1 MTSTAIARTL
11 ALILALTPALTLAGG
26 ASAQPPQEKPKQEDV
41 QKAGKKDDTLD
52 KAGKIASQPVRDVGL
67 DKDEIPPVL
76 LKAVDNPYAAPPS
89 RSCKGLKASLAELN
103 GVLGDDF
110 TIGAK
115 ANENRT
121 GKIAEAVGRT
131 IVNSLIP
138 FRGLVREISGA
149 APAERRLQAAVTAGI
164 ARRGYL
170 RGLAASRGCKVV
182 S

>member
-1 MTSTAIARTL
+1 MKMIAISA
-11 ALILALTPALTLAGG
+11 ALVMLTPAV
-26 ASAQPPQEKPKQEDV
+26 AQAQEPTEQSKQEE
-41 QKAGKKDDTLD
+41 KRDDTLD
-52 KAGKIASQPVRDVGL
+52 KAGKIASQPAKDVGI

-76 LKAVDNPYAAPPS
+76 VKAVENPYAPPPS
-89 RSCKGLKASLAELN
+89 RTCKGLNASMAELN
-103 GVLGDDF
+103 AVLGADF
-110 TIGAK
+110 TVGTQ

-121 GKIAEAVGRT
+121 GKIAEAVGKT

-170 RGLAASRGCKVV
+170 RGLAAAKGCKI

>member
-1 MTSTAIARTL
+1 MKLTTTAIALMLMLPAAAL
-11 ALILALTPALTLAGG
+11 A
-26 ASAQPPQEKPKQEDV
+26 QEQAKPDQAKQEPEKRRD
-41 QKAGKKDDTLD
+41 GTLD
-52 KAGKIASQPVRDVGL
+52 KAGNIATQPARDIGL

-76 LKAVDNPYAAPPS
+76 LKAVENPYAAPPS
-89 RSCKGLKASLAELN
+89 RTCKGLNASLAELN
-103 GVLGDDF
+103 AVLGEDF
-110 TIGAK
+110 TVGAK

-121 GKIAEAVGRT
+121 GKIAEAVGKT

-149 APAERRLQAAVTAGI
+149 APAERRLQAAVTAGV

-170 RGLAASRGCKVV
+170 RGQAAAKGCKIT

>member
-1 MTSTAIARTL
+1 MKIYAMAALLLCSTSAL
-11 ALILALTPALTLAGG
+11 AQEA
-26 ASAQPPQEKPKQEDV
+26 EKPKDETLK
-41 QKAGKKDDTLD
+41 KAGN
-52 KAGKIASQPVRDVGL
+52 IASQPVRDIGL

-76 LKAVDNPYAAPPS
+76 LKAVENPYATPAS
-89 RSCKGLKASLAELN
+89 RTCKGLKASLGELN
-103 GVLGDDF
+103 AVLGEDF
-110 TIGAK
+110 TVGAK

-121 GKIAEAVGRT
+121 GKIAEAVGKT

-149 APAERRLQAAVTAGI
+149 APQERRLQAAVTAGI

-170 RGLAASRGCKVV
+170 RGLAANKGCKIV

>member
-1 MTSTAIARTL
+1 MKIYAIAALLLCSTSAL
-11 ALILALTPALTLAGG
+11 AQEA
-26 ASAQPPQEKPKQEDV
+26 EKPKDETLK
-41 QKAGKKDDTLD
+41 KAGN
-52 KAGKIASQPVRDVGL
+52 IASQPVRDIGL

-76 LKAVDNPYAAPPS
+76 LKAVENPYATPAS
-89 RSCKGLKASLAELN
+89 RTCKGLKGSLGELN
-103 GVLGDDF
+103 AVLGEDF
-110 TIGAK
+110 TVGAK

-121 GKIAEAVGRT
+121 GKIAEAVGKT

-149 APAERRLQAAVTAGI
+149 APQERRLQAAVTAGI

-170 RGLAASRGCKVV
+170 RGLAANKGCKIV

>member
-1 MTSTAIARTL
+1 MKLYAMAALLFWSTSAL
-11 ALILALTPALTLAGG
+11 AQEA
-26 ASAQPPQEKPKQEDV
+26 EKPKDETFK
-41 QKAGKKDDTLD
+41 KAGN
-52 KAGKIASQPVRDVGL
+52 IASQPVRDIGL

-76 LKAVDNPYAAPPS
+76 LKAVENPYAPPPS

-103 GVLGDDF
+103 AVLGEDF
-110 TIGAK
+110 TVGAK
-115 ANENRT
+115 ANENRA
-121 GKIAEAVGRT
+121 GKIAEAVGKT

-149 APAERRLQAAVTAGI
+149 APQERRLQAAITAGI

-170 RGLAASRGCKVV
+170 RGMATSKGCKIT

>member
-1 MTSTAIARTL
+1 MTI
-11 ALILALTPALTLAGG
+11 ALTMLVPGAALAQAPA
-26 ASAQPPQEKPKQEDV
+26 KPEQAKQEAAR
-41 QKAGKKDDTLD
+41 QEAAGQEPEKRRDGTLD
-52 KAGKIASQPVRDVGL
+52 KAGNIATQPARDIGL

-76 LKAVDNPYAAPPS
+76 LKAVENPYAAPPS
-89 RSCKGLKASLAELN
+89 RTCKGLKASLAELN
-103 GVLGDDF
+103 AVLGEDF
-110 TIGAK
+110 TVGAK

-121 GKIAEAVGRT
+121 GKIAEAVGKT

-149 APAERRLQAAVTAGI
+149 APAERRLQAAVTAGV

-170 RGLAASRGCKVV
+170 RGQAAAKGCKVT

>member
-1 MTSTAIARTL
+1 MKSFAIA
-11 ALILALTPALTLAGG
+11 ILLVGLTPCAAF
-26 ASAQPPQEKPKQEDV
+26 AQNQDKPKQEE
-41 QKAGKKDDTLD
+41 AEKKDGNLD
-52 KAGKIASQPVRDVGL
+52 KAGKIATQPARDVGL
-67 DKDEIPPVL
+67 DKQEIPPVL
-76 LKAVDNPYAAPPS
+76 LKAVENPYAAPPS
-89 RSCKGLKASLAELN
+89 RTCKGLKAALGELN
-103 GVLGDDF
+103 AVLGEDF
-110 TIGAK
+110 TVGAK

-121 GKIAEAVGRT
+121 GKIAEAVGKT

-170 RGLAASRGCKVV
+170 RGMAAAKGCKVA